1 VLQRESSYRR
11 APVVLNVKMA
21 HLIGEVEIPRV
32 ALTINIAFTL
42 SKEGVLRVPGSPIS
56 LSPLAQAPAA
66 VHSLPR

>member
-1 VLQRESSYRR
+1 MLQRESSYRR

-42 SKEGVLRVPGSPIS
+42 SKEGVLRVPGSPI
-56 LSPLAQAPAA
+56 
-66 VHSLPR
+66 